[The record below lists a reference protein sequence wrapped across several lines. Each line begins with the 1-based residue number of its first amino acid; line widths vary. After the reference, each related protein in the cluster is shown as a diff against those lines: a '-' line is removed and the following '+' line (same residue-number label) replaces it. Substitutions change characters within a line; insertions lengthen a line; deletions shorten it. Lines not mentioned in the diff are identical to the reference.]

1 MTNEVKDY
9 FYAELEKLGLSYT
22 PSHSSFVFVNAG
34 QDGAELYQRMAAR
47 NIKLSRLGM
56 DGNPLLKNYLRFTM
70 GTHDTRPD
78 QRTQVFRQQLGCRHY
93 QLLRGDCGA

>member
-70 GTHDTRPD
+70 GTHDEV
-78 QRTQVFRQQLGCRHY
+78 QVIFQQLGCRHY